1 MACARAVLE
10 RRRSSRVQTK
20 IPVRI
25 VANGDDGQSRDG
37 AAETLSVSRH
47 GALIRVPF
55 LPPMGSRI
63 ELQHGLSNEKRE
75 FRVISS
81 RGGEEHGPFELGVEI
96 YYPARNFWGVHFP
109 DERHPVA

>member
-25 VANGDDGQSRDG
+25 VSNGDDGQSRDA
-37 AAETLSVSRH
+37 AAETLSVSRY

-63 ELQHGLSNEKRE
+63 EVLHGLSNEKRE

-81 RGGEEHGPFELGVEI
+81 RSQKDHGAFELGVEI
-96 YYPARNFWGVHFP
+96 YYPGRNFWGVKFP
-109 DERHPVA
+109 DEQYPA